1 MRMNMEQ
8 ARFNMIEQQIRT
20 WDVLDPAIL
29 SLLGRVRREDFV
41 PLAYR
46 KLAFADINIPLGH
59 GQVMMQPKLEAR
71 LVQALEIKPD
81 DLILEVGTGS
91 GFLTA
96 LLASLGKQVYSVD
109 IFAEFAAAAR
119 QRLSAHGLSNFT
131 LETGDAARGWDGHG
145 PYDVIAV
152 TGSLPVYS
160 GEFQDNLK
168 VGGRL
173 FVITGTAPAM
183 GAWLITRRSQ
193 DEWITESLFETEVSA
208 LLNAPQPPAFVL

>member
-1 MRMNMEQ
+1 MMRMNMEQ

-131 LETGDAARGWDGHG
+131 LEPGDAARGWDRHG

-160 GEFQDNLK
+160 GEFQSSLK
-168 VGGRL
+168 IG
-173 FVITGTAPAM
+173 
-183 GAWLITRRSQ
+183 
-193 DEWITESLFETEVSA
+193 
-208 LLNAPQPPAFVL
+208 

>member
-81 DLILEVGTGS
+81 DLIL
-91 GFLTA
+91 
-96 LLASLGKQVYSVD
+96 
-109 IFAEFAAAAR
+109 
-119 QRLSAHGLSNFT
+119 
-131 LETGDAARGWDGHG
+131 
-145 PYDVIAV
+145 
-152 TGSLPVYS
+152 
-160 GEFQDNLK
+160 
-168 VGGRL
+168 
-173 FVITGTAPAM
+173 
-183 GAWLITRRSQ
+183 
-193 DEWITESLFETEVSA
+193 
-208 LLNAPQPPAFVL
+208 